1 LITSFFSLKVF
12 KSVVSLKWLL
22 VILLFIYSTN
32 SIAQYRFFKFPDT
45 LNLKRNIPVSVGL
58 GTIWGGSLVALQSV
72 WYDGYPKTKM
82 HTFNDNAEWMQMDKL
97 GHAYTS
103 YRMTNVL
110 KTIYKWTGVKHQKAV
125 FLAGG
130 ITLGYM
136 ASLEVLDGQSAEWGF
151 SWGDIGSNAF
161 GVAAYTLQD
170 AFFHNQ
176 VVLLKRGFSK
186 SPYASIRPEI
196 LGSNYIEQ
204 YLKDY
209 NGQTYWY
216 SISPKSIWKNS
227 SFPHWLCFSFG
238 YSVDAKINGMNDSY
252 TASNGQTY
260 IANREYLFSLDIDVS
275 KLPIKPLWLKKLI
288 LPINAIKIP
297 FPSLL
302 WRNGVCY
309 GVPMYF

>member
-1 LITSFFSLKVF
+1 MFLF
-12 KSVVSLKWLL
+12 KSTYCLRLFL
-22 VILLFIYSTN
+22 VFSIFIYSQQTL
-32 SIAQYRFFKFPDT
+32 AQYRFFKFPDT

-72 WYDGYPKTKM
+72 WYDGYPKSKF

-97 GHAYTS
+97 GHAYTT

-125 FLAGG
+125 FISGG

-136 ASLEVLDGQSAEWGF
+136 TSLELLDGQSAEWGF
-151 SWGDIGSNAF
+151 SWGDIGANAF
-161 GVAAYTLQD
+161 GVAAYTIQD
-170 AFFHNQ
+170 AFLHNQ
-176 VVLLKRGFSK
+176 AVLLKRGFSK
-186 SPYASIRPEI
+186 SQYATIRPEL

-209 NGQTYWY
+209 NGQTYWF

-227 SFPHWLCFSFG
+227 SFPHWLCLSFG
-238 YSVDAKINGMNDSY
+238 YSVDAKINGMNDY
-252 TASNGQTY
+252 YVASNGQTY
-260 IANREYLFSLDIDVS
+260 NAQREYLFSLDIDVS

-288 LPINAIKIP
+288 QPINAIKIP

>member
-1 LITSFFSLKVF
+1 M
-12 KSVVSLKWLL
+12 
-22 VILLFIYSTN
+22 LFIYSTN
-32 SIAQYRFFKFPDT
+32 SVAQYRFFKFPDT

-151 SWGDIGSNAF
+151 SWGDIGANAL
-161 GVAAYTLQD
+161 GVGVYTLQD

-176 VVLLKRGFSK
+176 VVLLKRGFAR
-186 SPYASIRPEI
+186 SPYAHLRPEA
-196 LGSNYIEQ
+196 LGNNFEQ
-204 YLKDY
+204 QYFKDY

-260 IANREYLFSLDIDVS
+260 IAQREYLFSLDIDVS
-275 KLPIKPLWLKKLI
+275 KLPIKPLWLKKI
-288 LPINAIKIP
+288 IQPINAIKIP
-297 FPSLL
+297 FPSLV